1 MYNIKKRKLIFKNQV
16 YKVYSNNIKSKRIN
30 IKDYLSIEVKGKTFG
45 GVCCLIF
52 KNNSIGLM
60 KIYSPITKKFFYSIV
75 QGFTEPNETAKDSI
89 KREVQ
94 EEAGFKF
101 KKKNFKKLCELYP
114 IQSLIKSKLAVYKVD
129 FNNQDKNFPKKIIS
143 EIGVGRLNFFKI
155 KKIIQMIKKPQTFD
169 LISYSALTYFLFLSS

>member
-60 KIYSPITKKFFYSIV
+60 KIYSPITKNKTR
-75 QGFTEPNETAKDSI
+75 GRNC
-89 KREVQ
+89 
-94 EEAGFKF
+94 
-101 KKKNFKKLCELYP
+101 KL
-114 IQSLIKSKLAVYKVD
+114 I
-129 FNNQDKNFPKKIIS
+129 
-143 EIGVGRLNFFKI
+143 
-155 KKIIQMIKKPQTFD
+155 
-169 LISYSALTYFLFLSS
+169 ALTSEKSFSCWIRYEYNTTSTKTYFIA